1 MVVVFIC
8 LINFKLCITEIHD
21 QFVGTRADRV
31 RNVLFPDSNMMDDG
45 MQQPIPSTQ
54 FDQNPTS
61 VQKLAQPS
69 QMLKQAVVNL
79 INYQVY

>member
-1 MVVVFIC
+1 M
-8 LINFKLCITEIHD
+8 
-21 QFVGTRADRV
+21 GTRADRV

-45 MQQPIPSTQ
+45 MQQQPQQPIPNTQ

-79 INYQVY
+79 INYQV